1 MKTMTRVALG
11 LGVAASIAGCA
22 QIPAGPTVQVLP
34 GANKPF
40 EKFQEDQI
48 LCKAYAHD
56 QVAGQSDTANER
68 ALAGTLIGAALGA
81 GVGAAT
87 GGGHGAGV
95 GAAVGGLG
103 GTAIGA
109 MSSDTTGKSIQDQ
122 YNNAYSQCMYAK
134 GNQVIAQPAPVHVI
148 QQAPA
153 YYAPPPP
160 VVYTQPPVIYSQP
173 QAPAQP
179 QQPQGYQAP
188 AGAAAPPPNTAA
200 PQ

>member
-1 MKTMTRVALG
+1 MKTMTRIALSV
-11 LGVAASIAGCA
+11 GVVASIAGCA

-48 LCKAYAHD
+48 LCKSYAHD
-56 QVAGQSDTANER
+56 QVAGQSETANER

-95 GAAVGGLG
+95 GAAVGGVG

-109 MSSDTTGKSIQDQ
+109 MSSDSSGKSIQEQ

-134 GNQVIAQPAPVHVI
+134 GNQVIAHPAPVHVI

-153 YYAPPPP
+153 YYAPPP
-160 VVYTQPPVIYSQP
+160 VIYSQPPVIYSQP

-188 AGAAAPPPNTAA
+188 AGAATPPPNTAA